1 MEKLGKWLGKKK
13 PERSSRVTRS
23 AAAPSTT
30 RPSYNEDIIPV
41 EMLDVLPA
49 KAMAFPCDDF
59 MENAG
64 IKEEFYAL
72 CKNAG
77 LTRLVTSRVHQYET
91 PTAVFVNSFRF
102 YPDNDTIV
110 FRLYDQLLTM
120 PMNIFCEVLGLPG
133 LVEKKKRK
141 NIPTVE
147 IYILLDSFCNTEVRP
162 SNRQKISNIMFP
174 HLRYFA
180 YYIARGVLARDNT
193 SNTSTP
199 DIAIMENALSGKH
212 EYHVGSL
219 IAKRLATNSNKGD
232 LFGGVYATLLLQ
244 FLQGEPRP
252 DDAVFPFV
260 SLDLVAMKR
269 HFFVTKTSDR
279 YTLDYILRFK
289 DNVARTVRLPAPLV
303 FDFSRRNGY
312 RFSVTEFDEITGRY
326 QYHDPTEGVEPD
338 EEDCVVYLSVHEEH
352 EVYSPVQEETVTP

>member
-23 AAAPSTT
+23 AASPSTT
-30 RPSYNEDIIPV
+30 RASYNEDIIPV

-72 CKNAG
+72 CENAG
-77 LTRLVTSRVHQYET
+77 LTRLVTSRVPQYET
-91 PTAVFVNSFRF
+91 LTAIFVNSFRF
-102 YPDNDTIV
+102 YSDNDTVV
-110 FRLYDQLLTM
+110 FRLYERLLTM
-120 PMNIFCEVLGLPG
+120 PMSKFCEVLGLPG

-147 IYILLDSFCNTEVRP
+147 INTLLDSFCNTEVRP

-193 SNTSTP
+193 SSTSTP
-199 DIAIMENALSGKH
+199 DTAIMENALSGKH
-212 EYHVGSL
+212 EHHVGSL
-219 IAKRLATNSNKGD
+219 IAKRLATNSSKGD
-232 LFGGVYATLLLQ
+232 IFGGVYATLLLQ
-244 FLQGEPRP
+244 SLQGEPRP
-252 DDAVFPFV
+252 DDAIFPFV
-260 SLDLVAMKR
+260 SLDLAAMKR
-269 HFFVTKTSDR
+269 HFFVTKASDR
-279 YTLDYILRFK
+279 FTLDYILRFK
-289 DNVARTVRLPAPLV
+289 DGVTRTVRLPAPLV

-312 RFSVTEFDEITGRY
+312 RFSVAEFDEITGRY
-326 QYHDPTEGVEPD
+326 QYHDPIEGAELD
-338 EEDCVVYLSVHEEH
+338 EDERVVYP
-352 EVYSPVQEETVTP
+352 PVQEETVAP